1 MKNLFSDQPVG
12 RQALFK
18 MLEEDRVDDLDN
30 WHDRAFLYL
39 YHCGDD
45 VLQLTKDAYDM
56 YFMADRMAP
65 SAFPSIAKFE
75 REIVETILSINGAGE
90 GAGGSVTTG
99 GTESIFFGMKTA
111 RDWARDHHPHV
122 TVPEVVVS
130 STAHPAFNKSAHYLG
145 LTVVRVPERP
155 EDFRADV
162 PAMAAAVNEN
172 TIMLA
177 GSAPHFYQ
185 GVIDPIPA
193 LGELALAHDLW
204 LHVDGCMGGILAP
217 FVRKLGFPVP
227 DYDFGVPGVTSMS
240 ADLHKYGFAPKGV
253 SVILFRDAALQKYQG
268 FVWEDEYEVYA
279 TPTFAA
285 SQPGGSVAAA
295 WAVLKYMGEP
305 GFLDIAERTMR
316 AKRTIVDGIDAIP
329 ELELWGDPELSLLG
343 FGSRSLDIMAVADA
357 MDDRG
362 WFSTRLG
369 KPPSIH
375 CRLTPAHEPVAA
387 QYVEDL
393 AASVEE
399 VRKGRVASGDSKIT
413 YGAQS

>member
-1 MKNLFSDQPVG
+1 MGNRLSSGDAIKVASLPPATETPVFEIEEMEAHYRFVTRANL
-12 RQALFK
+12 
-18 MLEEDRVDDLDN
+18 
-30 WHDRAFLYL
+30 RAGPRYRTPP
-39 YHCGDD
+39 
-45 VLQLTKDAYDM
+45 LTP
-56 YFMADRMAP
+56 AP
-65 SAFPSIAKFE
+65 
-75 REIVETILSINGAGE
+75 
-90 GAGGSVTTG
+90 
-99 GTESIFFGMKTA
+99 
-111 RDWARDHHPHV
+111 DWVRDHHPQV
-122 TVPEVVVS
+122 TAPEVVVS
-130 STAHPAFNKSAHYLG
+130 STAHPAFNKSAHFLG

-162 PAMAAAVNEN
+162 TAMSTAINEN

-177 GSAPHFYQ
+177 GSAPHYYQ

-204 LHVDGCMGGILAP
+204 LHVDGCMGGIIAP

-227 DYDFGVPGVTSMS
+227 DYDFRVPGVTSMS
-240 ADLHKYGFAPKGV
+240 ADLHKYGSAPKGV
-253 SVILFRDAALQKYQG
+253 SVILYRDAALQKYQG
-268 FVWEDEYEVYA
+268 FVWEDEYEVYS

-305 GFLDIAERTMR
+305 GFLDIAERTMC
-316 AKRTIVDGIDAIP
+316 AKRTIVDGINAIP
-329 ELELWGDPELSLLG
+329 ELELWGKPKLSLLG

-399 VRKGRVASGDSKIT
+399 VRKGRVATGESKIT
-413 YGAQS
+413 YGAES

>member
-1 MKNLFSDQPVG
+1 MKNLLSDQPIG

-18 MLEEDRVDDLDN
+18 MLEEDRADDLDN
-30 WHDRAFLYL
+30 WHDRSFLYL

-45 VLQLTKDAYDM
+45 VLQLTKDAFEM

-99 GTESIFFGMKTA
+99 GTESIFFGLKTA
-111 RDWARDHHPHV
+111 RDWARDHHPQV
-122 TVPEVVVS
+122 TAPEVVVS

-145 LTVVRVPERP
+145 MTVIRVPERP
-155 EDFRADV
+155 DDFRADV
-162 PAMAAAVNEN
+162 PAMAAAITEN

-193 LGELALAHDLW
+193 LGELALARDLW

-217 FVRKLGFPVP
+217 FVRKLGYPVP
-227 DYDFGVPGVTSMS
+227 DYDFRVPGVSSMS

-253 SVILFRDAALQKYQG
+253 SVILYRNAALQKYQG

-316 AKRTIVDGIDAIP
+316 AKQTIVDGIAAIP
-329 ELELWGDPELSLLG
+329 ELELWGEPELSLIG

-357 MDDRG
+357 LDDRG
-362 WFSTRLG
+362 WFSSRLG

-387 QYVEDL
+387 RYVEDL
-393 AASVEE
+393 VASVEE
-399 VRKGRVASGDSKIT
+399 VRNGRVASGDSKIT